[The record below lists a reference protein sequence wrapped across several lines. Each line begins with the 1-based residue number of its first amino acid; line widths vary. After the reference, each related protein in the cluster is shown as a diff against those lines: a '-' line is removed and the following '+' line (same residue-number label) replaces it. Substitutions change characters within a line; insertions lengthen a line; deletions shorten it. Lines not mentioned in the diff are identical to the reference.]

1 MRRRAVRTKSQGRG
15 NQTRA
20 ELVADTPD
28 EGAAARTARASSG
41 AKQGGL
47 AQVLAGLT
55 ARADLDA
62 REFGEGAAD
71 VVVLV
76 VVEVGPP
83 NRDER
88 SDSTRRSAWV
98 AQRTSKSWPSTI
110 QASGHCSSP
119 GQPSQAM
126 FPGPGG
132 WS

>member
-55 ARADLDA
+55 ARADL
-62 REFGEGAAD
+62 D